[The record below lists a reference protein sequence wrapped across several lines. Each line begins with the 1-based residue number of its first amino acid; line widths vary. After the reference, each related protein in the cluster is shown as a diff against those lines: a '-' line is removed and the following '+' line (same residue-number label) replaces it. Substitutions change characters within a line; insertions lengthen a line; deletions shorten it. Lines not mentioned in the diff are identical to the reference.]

1 MEPTY
6 VQWLLGLM
14 IIALTIRIAWVD
26 IHEMRIPNALNYIHA
41 GLGILNQFLFG
52 FSHLAAALGGA
63 LATLLLLY
71 LIRFLHKRLRG
82 RIGLGLGDVKLAG
95 ASALWLG
102 PAGIPLYLFIA
113 SVAALIFATT
123 AALFC
128 RFDLRNTRIP
138 FAPFLGL
145 SLILVWM
152 TDTILLTTIGD

>member
-1 MEPTY
+1 MELTY

-14 IIALTIRIAWVD
+14 MIVLTIRIAWVD
-26 IHEMRIPNALNYIHA
+26 IHELRIPNTLNYIHA
-41 GLGILNQFLFG
+41 GLGVLNQFLFG
-52 FSHLAAALGGA
+52 VSHLAAALCGA
-63 LATLLLLY
+63 LATMLLLN
-71 LIRFLHKRLRG
+71 LIRALHKRLRG

-102 PAGIPLYLFIA
+102 PIGIPMYLFIA
-113 SVAALIFATT
+113 SATALTFAIT